1 MLCTDSFDSHK
12 DTELSISL
20 PFRLLNLPAGAKL
33 EIKRS
38 KSRTPSQITIKI
50 QFINSPFAEPSVV
63 KKLSNSITLREL
75 IESLESQFGP
85 ILNQGHVLK
94 IQTFTKSVGEDDLDL
109 KLLQIGVENNGVLRV
124 RFSKPVMAAEAME
137 VERKFDAETQEAGQ
151 QEPPKG
157 PIAESLEA
165 NPPTVQPL
173 AEEEIKLSLEEE
185 AYKNILVQQI
195 KEHFAQAQAEEETS
209 HEEETPDTDPMDVEA
224 EPVNAK
230 LVETEPEEVPKHIY
244 VYKPS
249 SAPVPIDEPD
259 ESAYEVT
266 VSHARQ
272 YQNMLS
278 SYAHDSEKKKRL
290 RKEASKRRL
299 TNIEVRVRFPD
310 QSILQANFKPTE
322 TNRDLYGLVKNAL
335 FADEEF
341 ELCIPYPQGII
352 KNNDDIL
359 TTQLETRNL
368 LLYRSE
374 RKTGIFLKQEYLQQ
388 AKDIQEAEE
397 VKLDR
402 FSLEIEEREDD
413 GKIHNGILPKK
424 SHSSTSSKLG
434 KKVPRWLKLG
444 KK

>member
-1 MLCTDSFDSHK
+1 
-12 DTELSISL
+12 L

-33 EIKRS
+33 EIKPS

-50 QFINSPFAEPSVV
+50 QFVNSPFAEPSVV
-63 KKLSNSITLREL
+63 KKLSNLITLREV
-75 IESLESQFGP
+75 IESLESQLGP

-94 IQTFTKSVGEDDLDL
+94 FQTFTKSVGEDDLDL
-109 KLLQIGVENNGVLRV
+109 KLLQIGVENNGVLRIS
-124 RFSKPVMAAEAME
+124 FSKPVVAAEAMK
-137 VERKFDAETQEAGQ
+137 VERKADAENQEAGQ
-151 QEPPKG
+151 REPPKE
-157 PIAESLEA
+157 PVLESLGV

-173 AEEEIKLSLEEE
+173 AEEEIKLSPEEE
-185 AYKNILVQQI
+185 AYKDILVQQI
-195 KEHFAQAQAEEETS
+195 KEHFAQSQAQGQAQEETS
-209 HEEETPDTDPMDVEA
+209 HEEETPDTDPMDVDG
-224 EPVNAK
+224 EPVKAK
-230 LVETEPEEVPKHIY
+230 LVETETKEVPKHIY

-249 SAPVPIDEPD
+249 SAPMPIDEPD

-290 RKEASKRRL
+290 RKEASKRRV

-335 FADEEF
+335 LTDEDF
-341 ELCIPYPQGII
+341 ELYIPYPQSII

-359 TTQLETRNL
+359 TTQLDTRNL

-402 FSLEIEEREDD
+402 SVLLETEEREDD

-424 SHSSTSSKLG
+424 SHSTPSSELG
-434 KKVPRWLKLG
+434 KKIPRWLKLG